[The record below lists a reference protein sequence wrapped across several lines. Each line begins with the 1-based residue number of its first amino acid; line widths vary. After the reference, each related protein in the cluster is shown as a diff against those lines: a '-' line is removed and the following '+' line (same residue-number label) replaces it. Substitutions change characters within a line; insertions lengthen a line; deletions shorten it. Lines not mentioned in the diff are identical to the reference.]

1 MHLGIELQPFRGR
14 SIQCNPSELLIF
26 NRYERNFDKTSDV
39 TGKIIVN
46 VEPADY
52 TETVK
57 KELKKIA
64 ATHVIPGFRKGHVP
78 MDQLRR
84 RFGKQV
90 KSDVINDVVYRE
102 VFKYIQDNN
111 STSSASPFPST

>member
-1 MHLGIELQPFRGR
+1 M
-14 SIQCNPSELLIF
+14 NVT
-26 NRYERNFDKTSDV
+26 FDKTSDV

-102 VFKYIQDNN
+102 VFKYIQDNKLDILGQPLPLDVKELTDADEAYTL
-111 STSSASPFPST
+111 SLIHI